1 MELYEALKNG
11 TSKEDLIKAFT
22 EELNAATARLEE
34 DRAAEQE
41 KQKKEEEI
49 AAARVKATEALEDY
63 YNLLGIDAKI
73 DLSEALNLDSLN
85 TMFKELGKVWRRT
98 KPTSASDE
106 DIISKFI
113 RSL

>member
-41 KQKKEEEI
+41 KQKKEKEI
-49 AAARVKATEALEDY
+49 AAARAKVTEALEDY

>member
-34 DRAAEQE
+34 DKAAEQE

-49 AAARVKATEALEDY
+49 AAARAKATEALEDY

-73 DLSEALNLDSLN
+73 DFSEALNLDSLN
-85 TMFKELGKVWRRT
+85 TMFKELGKVWQRT
-98 KPTSASDE
+98 KPISASDE

>member
-22 EELNAATARLEE
+22 EKLNAATARLKE
-34 DRAAEQE
+34 DKAAEQE

-49 AAARVKATEALEDY
+49 AAARAKATEALEDY
-63 YNLLGIDAKI
+63 YNLLGINVNI
-73 DLSEALNLDSLN
+73 DFSNVFNLDSVN
-85 TMFKELGKVWRRT
+85 TMFKELGRAWQKT
-98 KPTSASDE
+98 KSTSASDE

>member
-11 TSKEDLIKAFT
+11 TSKEDLIRAFT

-34 DRAAEQE
+34 DKAAEQE
-41 KQKKEEEI
+41 KQKKNEEI
-49 AAARVKATEALEDY
+49 AAARAKATKALKDY
-63 YNLLGIDAKI
+63 YNLLGIDTKI
-73 DLSEALNLDSLN
+73 DLSESLNLDSLN
-85 TMFKELGKVWRRT
+85 TMFKELGKVWQRT
-98 KPTSASDE
+98 KPISASDE

>member
-49 AAARVKATEALEDY
+49 AAARAKATIALEDY
-63 YNLLGIDAKI
+63 YSLLGIDARI
-73 DLSEALNLDSLN
+73 DLSESLNLDSLN
-85 TMFKELGKVWRRT
+85 TMFKELGKVWQRT
-98 KPTSASDE
+98 KPISASDE

>member
-22 EELNAATARLEE
+22 EELNAATAKLEE
-34 DRAAEQE
+34 DKAAELE

-49 AAARVKATEALEDY
+49 AAARVKATEALKDY
-63 YNLLGIDAKI
+63 YNLLGVNVDIDFSNI
-73 DLSEALNLDSLN
+73 FSLDSVN
-85 TMFKELGKVWRRT
+85 TMFKELGKAWQRT
-98 KPTSASDE
+98 KPLSASDE

-113 RSL
+113 KSL

>member
-34 DRAAEQE
+34 DKATEQE

-49 AAARVKATEALEDY
+49 AAARAKATEALEDY
-63 YNLLGIDAKI
+63 YNLLGIGAKI
-73 DLSEALNLDSLN
+73 DFSDAFNLDSLN
-85 TMFKELGKVWRRT
+85 TMFKELGKVWQRT